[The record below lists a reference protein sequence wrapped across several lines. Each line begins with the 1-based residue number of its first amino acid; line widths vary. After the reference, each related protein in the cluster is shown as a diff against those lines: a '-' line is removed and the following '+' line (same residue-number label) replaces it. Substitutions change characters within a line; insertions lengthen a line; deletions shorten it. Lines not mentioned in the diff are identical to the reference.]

1 MQLLTYRS
9 YKMFVICFLSGAGT
23 PFKKYLPK
31 DTASRFL
38 MTELSFNL
46 TNSYPLLIIT
56 KCVHEYLK
64 LRCYKDAE
72 CFAKNY
78 SQI

>member
-9 YKMFVICFLSGAGT
+9 YKLFVICFLSGAGT

-38 MTELSFNL
+38 MIGAFIQFDKFLPVIN
-46 TNSYPLLIIT
+46 N
-56 KCVHEYLK
+56 
-64 LRCYKDAE
+64 YKV
-72 CFAKNY
+72 C
-78 SQI
+78 S